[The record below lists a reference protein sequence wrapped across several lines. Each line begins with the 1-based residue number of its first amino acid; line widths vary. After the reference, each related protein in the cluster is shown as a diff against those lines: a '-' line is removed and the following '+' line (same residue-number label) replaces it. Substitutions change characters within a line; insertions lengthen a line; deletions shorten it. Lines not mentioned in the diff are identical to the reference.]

1 MLRPY
6 ISPPHARAE
15 LPPEADPPGRAA
27 VWPPEAGKL
36 GPYIT

>member
-15 LPPEADPPGRAA
+15 LPPEADPPA
-27 VWPPEAGKL
+27 AGKL
-36 GPYIT
+36 GPYAT